1 MEILFS
7 ERARRE
13 WSRLQRTV
21 QNQLRER
28 LSLYLESGQALNFA
42 ERLHGS
48 ELGGYRFRVGDY
60 RIVFDVEGDTIHVLR
75 VGNRKDIYK
84 K

>member
-1 MEILFS
+1 MEITFS

-13 WSRLQRTV
+13 WNRLERTV
-21 QNQLRER
+21 QNQLREK
-28 LSLYLESGQALNFA
+28 LSLYLQSGQARNFA

-60 RIVFDVEGDTIHVLR
+60 RIVFDVEGDTR
-75 VGNRKDIYK
+75 SMF
-84 K
+84 